1 MFLGWNLVPL
11 SIKPLPSLQSF
22 LQMQTAPASP
32 VRPWTCGRRAPLLP
46 HWLQKPGLPQCLN
59 GIEPLCNAEFA
70 GDMGSIPGLGKSPGE
85 GHGNLLWYSCLENPM
100 DREPGGLHDWETEHT
115 HTHTHRQNPKAI
127 GMVYMALH
135 SPFLIYNFNV
145 PTTPTHVTVQ
155 FYQTNNCL
163 TSPCVYVPSS
173 LSFFFLAK
181 NIVPL
186 CCYSLGTFLPI
197 LLYLISSAVSQIQR
211 AAPPP

>member
-46 HWLQKPGLPQCLN
+46 HWLQKPGLPQCLS

-70 GDMGSIPGLGKSPGE
+70 GDVGSIAGLGRSPGR
-85 GHGNLLWYSCLENPM
+85 GHGNSLWYSCLENPM
-100 DREPGGLHDWETEHT
+100 DRGALWATWLRDWAHT
-115 HTHTHRQNPKAI
+115 YTHRQNPKAV

-135 SPFLIYNFNV
+135 LPFLIYNFSV
-145 PTTPTHVTVQ
+145 PTAPTHMTVQ

-163 TSPCVYVPSS
+163 TLPCVYVPSS
-173 LSFFFLAK
+173 LSFF
-181 NIVPL
+181 
-186 CCYSLGTFLPI
+186 SLPKI
-197 LLYLISSAVSQIQR
+197 
-211 AAPPP
+211 